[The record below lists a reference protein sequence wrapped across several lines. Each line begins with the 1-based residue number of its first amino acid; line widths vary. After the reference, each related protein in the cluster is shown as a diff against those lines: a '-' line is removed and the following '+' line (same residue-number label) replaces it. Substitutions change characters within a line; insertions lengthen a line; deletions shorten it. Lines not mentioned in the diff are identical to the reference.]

1 LKNSTL
7 PTEQIAFLNLRTEQI
22 DHLFLSRAEIQ
33 ELAEH
38 YLPILLH
45 QQDIQTFKE
54 LENPA
59 HGWLLGW
66 FTPLIRNRSVHFLE
80 RMP

>member
-1 LKNSTL
+1 
-7 PTEQIAFLNLRTEQI
+7 LNLRTEQI

-59 HGWLLGW
+59 HG
-66 FTPLIRNRSVHFLE
+66 
-80 RMP
+80 